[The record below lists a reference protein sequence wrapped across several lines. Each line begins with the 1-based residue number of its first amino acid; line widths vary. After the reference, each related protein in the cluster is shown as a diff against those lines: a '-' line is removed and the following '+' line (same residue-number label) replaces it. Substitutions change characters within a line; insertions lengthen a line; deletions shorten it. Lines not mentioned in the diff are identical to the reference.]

1 MNLKGAVAIVTGGS
15 GGLGQRIC
23 HTLAKAG
30 SHVAVG
36 YNQSRDQAL
45 DVVHHV
51 QEMGVRTEAF
61 QCDVRDPGQVQNLV
75 SQVLEEFKRVDILIN
90 DAGYNKWI
98 SFDDL
103 EGLTYEEWNKIL
115 DINLTGPM
123 LCIKAAAPAM
133 KRQGKGRIVNISS
146 RAGLGPSG
154 SSIAYAVSKAGLIHL
169 TRCMAVGLAPEILVN
184 CVAPGYIEGTRA
196 KANLD
201 PTFQKNAVEGSLLK
215 RAVDGD
221 DIANQVLAF
230 CRTDSITGQTLV
242 IDCGRYFH

>member
-15 GGLGQRIC
+15 GGLGQRLC
-23 HTLAKAG
+23 HALAKAG
-30 SHVAVG
+30 SHVAVV
-36 YNQSRDQAL
+36 YNQSRDLAMAA
-45 DVVHHV
+45 VHHV
-51 QEMGVRTEAF
+51 QEVGVRAEPF

-75 SQVLEEFKRVDILIN
+75 SQVLEAFKRVDILIN

-103 EGLTYEEWNKIL
+103 EGLTHDEWNKIL

-196 KANLD
+196 TANLD
-201 PTFQKNAVEGSLLK
+201 PTFQKNAVHGSLLK
-215 RAVDGD
+215 RAVDGN
-221 DIANQVLAF
+221 DIASQVLAF
-230 CRTDSITGQTLV
+230 CQTDSITGQTLV